1 MCKNNFSCSCLFLI
15 RGQASKTHSIRD
27 ENKKERTFFDIME
40 RKGERNEHFV
50 AVAKLEIY
58 VGIFK
63 GDVILF
69 SRFKDFIVHVIQEI

>member
-50 AVAKLEIY
+50 AVATLEIY
-58 VGIFK
+58 VGIFS
-63 GDVILF
+63 GRCYSVQSF
-69 SRFKDFIVHVIQEI
+69 